1 MAKKLQAIVW
11 LGFRPSVGCRNDV
24 FALGGSYKM
33 LTLVVGFIG
42 MVLLPAL
49 ILSLVMARFNRAPSE
64 FPLQEDDLRFR
75 ISSDAK

>member
-1 MAKKLQAIVW
+1 
-11 LGFRPSVGCRNDV
+11 
-24 FALGGSYKM
+24 M

-42 MVLLPAL
+42 MVLFPAL
-49 ILSLVMARFNRAPSE
+49 ILSLFMARFNRAPSE